1 MANTPIISH
10 NVQIELDDE
19 LGAQVDVSGN
29 ANNVNITETLRVGT
43 YQTFK
48 EPWDQKIDGGRGWKG
63 SIKIFYSRQAGE
75 AFRKI
80 FTSWRTLRGAR
91 TLTVSIPDATT
102 GSDEWSGEAVIEG
115 DIDLSL
121 DRTSDDPV
129 MVELPLGGHGALS
142 RVTIV

>member
-1 MANTPIISH
+1 MPNTTINAH
-10 NVQIELDDE
+10 NCQIELDDE

-29 ANNVNITETLRVGT
+29 ANTVNITESLRAGT
-43 YQTFK
+43 YQVFK

-63 SIKIFYSRQAGE
+63 ALKLFYSRQPDE

-102 GSDEWSGEAVIEG
+102 GSDEWSGEVIIEG
-115 DIDLSL
+115 DVDLPF

-129 MVELPLGGHGALS
+129 MVELPLGGHGPLT